1 MFFGPHLLEADD
13 GRCRQTWRVADE
25 GRQHFLEVAGRDS
38 LQVEDRDQHLKAL
51 RSPRISR
58 QDRGRVSDALAIARY
73 TVAHPRLA
81 NRDKA
86 DAGHD
91 LALWKMAM
99 AYHALMAR
107 LGLEVRI
114 LCEKLSN
121 LRLDRLGQQ
130 RTRAAAQDLCQGVG
144 EDPWL
149 GELDD
154 VTVGH
159 GVSLLHWRSG
169 GVEHHHDTPPY
180 PVSPSPTSGHSS
192 GKCKRVRCGRDRTDR
207 ARGEGG
213 QRARDLDRMVPQP
226 EVRSDADWARSRTA
240 VAVAVCRHAGCG
252 VGRRVARDPARP
264 GRIQGNADQDRS
276 KGCAWHRPADAARLV
291 PCGALQIAPS
301 AGSPSA
307 AGSPQA
313 AADQEP

>member
-38 LQVEDRDQHLKAL
+38 LQVEDGDQHLKAL
-51 RSPRISR
+51 RSPRVSR
-58 QDRGRVSDALAIARY
+58 QDRWRVSDALAFARC

-81 NRDKA
+81 NGDRA

-91 LALWKMAM
+91 VALWKMAM
-99 AYHALMAR
+99 THHALMAR
-107 LGLEVRI
+107 LGLEIRM

-121 LRLDRLGQQ
+121 LRLDRLSQQ

-154 VTVGH
+154 VIVGH

-192 GKCKRVRCGRDRTDR
+192 D
-207 ARGEGG
+207 
-213 QRARDLDRMVPQP
+213 
-226 EVRSDADWARSRTA
+226 
-240 VAVAVCRHAGCG
+240 
-252 VGRRVARDPARP
+252 
-264 GRIQGNADQDRS
+264 GRIEIDSNTVERAMRPIALSRKNALFVGSDEGAENWAMLAS
-276 KGCAWHRPADAARLV
+276 LIESCKLHGVNPEAYLADVLTKLVNNWPNSRLAELT
-291 PCGALQIAPS
+291 PWGW
-301 AGSPSA
+301 
-307 AGSPQA
+307 A
-313 AADQEP
+313 AAL

>member
-13 GRCRQTWRVADE
+13 GRCRQTRRVADE
-25 GRQHFLEVAGRDS
+25 GRQHLLEVAGRDS

-58 QDRGRVSDALAIARY
+58 QDRWRVSDALAIARC

-81 NRDKA
+81 NGDKA
-86 DAGHD
+86 DTGHD

-99 AYHALMAR
+99 AYHPLMAR
-107 LGLEVRI
+107 LGLEIRM

-180 PVSPSPTSGHSS
+180 PVSPSPTSGLSS
-192 GKCKRVRCGRDRTDR
+192 QLRAYVESSAGTPLLIVAAPIKRPYIWDLADSVSVVRHCLQNCLQLYLLEWM
-207 ARGEGG
+207 A
-213 QRARDLDRMVPQP
+213 PS
-226 EVRSDADWARSRTA
+226 RSDKD
-240 VAVAVCRHAGCG
+240 
-252 VGRRVARDPARP
+252 
-264 GRIQGNADQDRS
+264 
-276 KGCAWHRPADAARLV
+276 ARLR
-291 PCGALQIAPS
+291 
-301 AGSPSA
+301 
-307 AGSPQA
+307 
-313 AADQEP
+313 DY